1 MLDILLGY
9 DPIMLLAFIGA
20 GLVLNLTPGVD
31 FVFVSASGIQ
41 GGPRIGMVAAVG
53 INLGVAVHV
62 ISAAAGLSALLLAYP
77 GAYQV
82 IRLVGVV
89 YLLWLA
95 WLAWQAWTAADDL
108 GTGRAA
114 LSLRSAIRRG
124 FLTNVLNPKTAL
136 FIFAF
141 IPQFTQPGNGPIWAQ
156 TLVLGAIFLIN
167 GFAFSLTLGAL
178 AGMMSDILR
187 ARVRAMNKITAIL
200 FGGLAARLI
209 ID

>member
-41 GGPRIGMVAAVG
+41 GGPRIGMAAAVG

-62 ISAAAGLSALLLAYP
+62 IAAAAGLSALLLAYP
-77 GAYQV
+77 GAYQL

-89 YLLWLA
+89 YLL

-141 IPQFTQPGNGPIWAQ
+141 IPQFSQPGNGPIWAQ

>member
-31 FVFVSASGIQ
+31 FIFVSASGIQ
-41 GGPRIGMVAAVG
+41 GGPRIGMAAAVG

-62 ISAAAGLSALLLAYP
+62 IAAAAGLSALLLVYP
-77 GAYQV
+77 GAYQLV
-82 IRLVGVV
+82 RLVGVV
-89 YLLWLA
+89 YLL

>member
-41 GGPRIGMVAAVG
+41 GGPRIGMAAAVG

-62 ISAAAGLSALLLAYP
+62 IAAAAGLSALLLVYP
-77 GAYQV
+77 GAYQL

-89 YLLWLA
+89 YLL

-141 IPQFTQPGNGPIWAQ
+141 IPQFSQPGNGPIWAQ

>member
-9 DPIMLLAFIGA
+9 DLILLLAFIGA

-31 FVFVSASGIQ
+31 FIFVSASGIQ
-41 GGPRIGMVAAVG
+41 GGPRIGMAAAVG

-62 ISAAAGLSALLLAYP
+62 IAAAAGLSALLLAYP

-89 YLLWLA
+89 YLL

>member
-9 DPIMLLAFIGA
+9 DLILLLAFIGA

-41 GGPRIGMVAAVG
+41 GGPRIGMAAAVG

-62 ISAAAGLSALLLAYP
+62 IAAAAGLSALLLAYP

-89 YLLWLA
+89 YLL

>member
-9 DPIMLLAFIGA
+9 DLILLLAFIGA

-41 GGPRIGMVAAVG
+41 GGPRIGMAAAVG

-62 ISAAAGLSALLLAYP
+62 IAAAAGLSALLLAYP

-89 YLLWLA
+89 YLL

-209 ID
+209 IN

>member
-9 DPIMLLAFIGA
+9 DPILLLAFIGA

-41 GGPRIGMVAAVG
+41 GGPRIGMAAAVG

-89 YLLWLA
+89 YLL

-156 TLVLGAIFLIN
+156 TLILGAIFQIN
-167 GFAFSLTLGAL
+167 GFAFSLSLGAL
-178 AGMMSDILR
+178 AGLMSDILR

-200 FGGLAARLI
+200 FGGLAARLFF
-209 ID
+209 D

>member
-41 GGPRIGMVAAVG
+41 GGPRIGMAAAVG

-62 ISAAAGLSALLLAYP
+62 IAAAAGLSALLLVYP
-77 GAYQV
+77 GAYQLV
-82 IRLVGVV
+82 RLVGVV
-89 YLLWLA
+89 YLL

>member
-1 MLDILLGY
+1 MLDILLGS

-41 GGPRIGMVAAVG
+41 GGPRIGMAAAVG

-62 ISAAAGLSALLLAYP
+62 IAAAAGLSALLLVYP
-77 GAYQV
+77 GAYQL

-89 YLLWLA
+89 YLL

>member
-41 GGPRIGMVAAVG
+41 GGPRIGMAAAVG

-62 ISAAAGLSALLLAYP
+62 IAAAAGLSALLLVYP
-77 GAYQV
+77 GAYQLV
-82 IRLVGVV
+82 RLVGVV
-89 YLLWLA
+89 YLL

-141 IPQFTQPGNGPIWAQ
+141 IPQFSQPGNGPIWAQ

>member
-41 GGPRIGMVAAVG
+41 GGPRIGMAAAVG

-62 ISAAAGLSALLLAYP
+62 IAAAAGLSALLLVYP
-77 GAYQV
+77 GAYQL

-89 YLLWLA
+89 YLL

-178 AGMMSDILR
+178 AGMMSNILR

>member
-1 MLDILLGY
+1 MMLDILLGY
-9 DPIMLLAFIGA
+9 DPILLLAFIGA

-41 GGPRIGMVAAVG
+41 AGPRIGMAAAVG
-53 INLGVAVHV
+53 INLGVALHL
-62 ISAAAGLSALLLAYP
+62 IAAAAGLSALLLAYP
-77 GAYQV
+77 GAYQA
-82 IRLVGVV
+82 IRLVGAA
-89 YLLWLA
+89 YLL
-95 WLAWQAWTAADDL
+95 WLAWQAWTATDDL
-108 GTGRAA
+108 GSGRAA
-114 LSLRSAIRRG
+114 PSVPAAIRRG

-141 IPQFTQPGNGPIWAQ
+141 IPQFTQSGNGPIWAQ

-178 AGMMSDILR
+178 AGLLSDILR

>member
-41 GGPRIGMVAAVG
+41 GGPRIGMAAAVG

-62 ISAAAGLSALLLAYP
+62 IAAAAGLSALLLVYP
-77 GAYQV
+77 GAYQL

-89 YLLWLA
+89 YLL

>member
-9 DPIMLLAFIGA
+9 DLILLLAFIGA

-31 FVFVSASGIQ
+31 FIFVSASGIQ
-41 GGPRIGMVAAVG
+41 GGPRIGMAAAVG

-62 ISAAAGLSALLLAYP
+62 IAAAAGLSALLLAYP

-89 YLLWLA
+89 YLL

-178 AGMMSDILR
+178 AGMMSDILC
-187 ARVRAMNKITAIL
+187 ARVRAMNKISAIL